1 MRPLER
7 NNQGSK
13 RILVMDDDEDTRAI
27 LEAGLTQNGYT
38 VINTSC
44 ADEAFNACLNRK
56 PDLAILDIFLPGE
69 SGIDVAIRIR
79 NETGVPFLF
88 LSASDERN
96 IVQQAVSAGALGYL
110 VKPIDIF
117 QLVPAVEA
125 ALVRASD
132 IQALRNAQDN
142 LSLAIADGRSTS
154 IAVGLIMERFRM
166 SEDEAFNVLR
176 TQARSQQRKIADL
189 AEEIV
194 EAARRLNIL
203 AHEKVT

>member
-1 MRPLER
+1 MRPLDR
-7 NNQGSK
+7 TNQGSK
-13 RILVMDDDEDTRAI
+13 CILVMDDDEDTRAI

-38 VINTSC
+38 VICTSC
-44 ADEAFNACLNRK
+44 ADEAFNACMNRK

-69 SGIDVAIRIR
+69 SGIDVAVRIR

-125 ALVRASD
+125 ALVRATD
-132 IQALRNAQDN
+132 IQALRDAQDN
-142 LSLAIADGRSTS
+142 LSRAIADGRSTS
-154 IAVGLIMERFRM
+154 IAVGLIMERFRV
-166 SEDEAFNVLR
+166 SEDESFNILR
-176 TQARSQQRKIADL
+176 TQAHTQQRKIADL

-194 EAARRLNIL
+194 EAAHRLNIL

>member
-1 MRPLER
+1 ME
-7 NNQGSK
+7 NKNKDGK
-13 RILVMDDDEDTRAI
+13 CILVMDDDEDTRAI
-27 LEAGLTQNGYT
+27 LEAGLNQSGYK
-38 VINTSC
+38 VITTSC
-44 ADEAFNACLNRK
+44 ADEALNACLAHK

-69 SGIDVAIRIR
+69 SGIDVAVRIR

-125 ALVRASD
+125 ALVRATD
-132 IQALRNAQDN
+132 IQALRDAQDN
-142 LSLAIADGRSTS
+142 LSRAISDGRSTS
-154 IAVGLIMERFRM
+154 IAVGLIMERFRV

-194 EAARRLNIL
+194 DAARRLNVL
-203 AHEKVT
+203 LPEKVT